1 MPLYNNI
8 ITIFNYDYLEEKF
21 YPTLIKNVECQYY
34 FGIDRLPEYNSSRD
48 RCLSIIKYQI
58 IDGFKVSDNKI
69 FLIKDEWATK
79 QDKANYFTFQ
89 TDKDF
94 FAIGDYSDIQTDSY
108 EEFKNSHTHKAFLI
122 NEYRDFESVL
132 QHWEVYGG

>member
-1 MPLYNNI
+1 MPLYNNV
-8 ITIFNYDYLEEKF
+8 ITIFNYDYQEENF
-21 YPTLIKNVECQYY
+21 YPTLINNVECQYY

-58 IDGFKVSDNKI
+58 IDGLKVSDNKI

-108 EEFKNSHTHKAFLI
+108 EEFKNSNTHKAFLI